1 MAVAMAMATARAM
14 AMARHGH
21 GHGQPWP
28 WQAHGTV
35 AGSFA
40 HNFVQKTRSVSGHL
54 APKVSLIPPLLRWF
68 GGASLNPLL
77 NDLGGFL
84 ELVFIALPPELAM
97 FRGAFLR
104 LFLRL
109 FFLNSPSPNR
119 TVAGGFA

>member
-1 MAVAMAMATARAM
+1 MAMATARAM
-14 AMARHGH
+14 AMARLGH

-28 WQAHGTV
+28 WQAHGTI

-104 LFLRL
+104 LF
-109 FFLNSPSPNR
+109 FCICFPVSPSSNR
-119 TVAGGFA
+119 TIAGRFA

>member
-1 MAVAMAMATARAM
+1 MCPK
-14 AMARHGH
+14 GH
-21 GHGQPWP
+21 LQNDIKNR
-28 WQAHGTV
+28 TV

-40 HNFVQKTRSVSGHL
+40 HKFVQKSRSISGL
-54 APKVSLIPPLLRWF
+54 LEPKFSLSPPLLRWF
-68 GGASLNPLL
+68 GGASLNRWL

-84 ELVFIALPPELAM
+84 ELVFIALPPEPAM

-109 FFLNSPSPNR
+109 FFLKSPPPNR